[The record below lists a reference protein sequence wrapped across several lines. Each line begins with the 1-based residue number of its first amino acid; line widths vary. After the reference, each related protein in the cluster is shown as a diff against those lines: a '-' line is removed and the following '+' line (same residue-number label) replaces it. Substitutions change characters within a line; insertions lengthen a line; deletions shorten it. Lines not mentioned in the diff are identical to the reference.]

1 MPGFFQAVAAAEVAR
16 TTQPVAVP
24 VWLMVIPMRLTIDVA
39 SLRRV
44 GRHRRGIGVTL
55 R

>member
-16 TTQPVAVP
+16 VNQPVAVP
-24 VWLMVIPMRLTIDVA
+24 IWLMVIPMRLTIDVA

-44 GRHRRGIGVTL
+44 GRPWRGIA
-55 R
+55 